1 MRPDW
6 AYGGAGLPSMMSGY
20 CLFWIRVADLVGKS
34 VQFTVCTFTVMFG
47 FAWWKA
53 VAMAS
58 QYLVVLLD
66 GPVP

>member
-20 CLFWIRVADLVGKS
+20 CLFWISVADLVGKS
-34 VQFTVCTFTVMFG
+34 VQFTVWTFTVIFG
-47 FAWWKA
+47 CAWWKA
-53 VAMAS
+53 AAMAF